1 MNVHK
6 NARLTPIGREALV
19 ARVLGG
25 EHPREVAAARGVSV
39 RTAYKWRRRFLE
51 GGRDA
56 LQDRSSRPRHSPRR
70 LHRAL
75 RRQILRLRRRRWSS
89 RAISQ
94 ALRLP
99 RSTVGAELR
108 RIGLGRLPRVAPPQ
122 PVRRYEKEKPGE
134 LVHLDTKKLGRF
146 HQVGHRIHGDR
157 HSSRRSRGA
166 GWEIV
171 YVAIDDCTRLG
182 YVEILQDERGPT
194 AADFLLRAAAWFA
207 ASGVRLER
215 VMTDNGSP
223 FVSAAFAKA
232 LQALGTVHKRTR
244 PFTPRTNGKAE
255 RFIQTLLREWAY
267 ASTFHTSA
275 ERNAALP
282 RYLKYYN
289 EERPHMGI
297 RGRSPQLRLQELS
310 VNNVLDQHT

>member
-1 MNVHK
+1 VNVHK

-19 ARVLGG
+19 TRVLGG
-25 EHPREVAAARGVSV
+25 EHPRDVAAARGVSV

-51 GGRDA
+51 GGRAA
-56 LQDRSSRPRHSPRR
+56 LKDRSSRPRSTPRR
-70 LHRAL
+70 LHRTL
-75 RRQILRLRRRRWSS
+75 RRQILRLRRRRWSG

-94 ALRLP
+94 ALKLP

-108 RIGLGRLPRVAPPQ
+108 RIGLGRLPHVAPPQ
-122 PVRRYEKEKPGE
+122 PIRRYEKEKPGE
-134 LVHLDTKKLGRF
+134 LLHLDTKKLGRF
-146 HQVGHRIHGDR
+146 HQVGHRIHADR
-157 HSSRRSRGA
+157 RSSHRSRGA

-182 YVEILQDERGPT
+182 YVEVLEDERGPT

-207 ASGVRLER
+207 ARGVRIER

-223 FVSAAFAKA
+223 FVSKPFARA
-232 LQALGTVHKRTR
+232 LATIGAGHKRTR

-267 ASTFHTSA
+267 ARTYPHSN
-275 ERNAALP
+275 ERLAALP

-289 EERPHMGI
+289 QERPHMGI
-297 RGRSPQLRLQELS
+297 RGRSPQLRLAELL
-310 VNNVLDQHT
+310 VNNVLDHHS

>member
-6 NARLTPIGREALV
+6 NARLTLIGREDVV
-19 ARVLGG
+19 ARVLRG
-25 EHPREVAAARGVSV
+25 EPPRELALARGVSV
-39 RTAYKWRRRFLE
+39 RTVYKWRRRFLE
-51 GGRDA
+51 GGREA
-56 LQDRSSRPRHSPRR
+56 LQDRSSRPQHVPGR
-70 LHRAL
+70 LHRRV
-75 RRQILRLRRRRWSS
+75 RRQILRLRGRRWSG
-89 RAISQ
+89 RAISHVLKL
-94 ALRLP
+94 A

-108 RIGLGRLPRVAPPQ
+108 RLGLGRLPRVAPPP
-122 PVRRYEKEKPGE
+122 PVVRYEKQRPGE

-157 HSSRRSRGA
+157 RKCRRSEGA

-171 YVAIDDCTRLG
+171 YVAIDDATRLG
-182 YVEILQDERGPT
+182 YVEVLADERGPT
-194 AADFLLRAAAWFA
+194 AADFLLRAAARFA
-207 ASGVRLER
+207 AWGVKLER

-223 FVSAAFAKA
+223 FVSRAFA
-232 LQALGTVHKRTR
+232 QALAAIGAGHQRTR

-267 ASTFHTSA
+267 AWTFTTSA

-297 RGRSPQLRLQELS
+297 RGRSPQLRLEELL
-310 VNNVLDQHT
+310 VNNVLDHHS

>member
-25 EHPREVAAARGVSV
+25 EHPRDVAAARGVSV

-51 GGRDA
+51 GGADA
-56 LQDRSSRPRHSPRR
+56 LQDRSSRPRSTPRR

-75 RRQILRLRRRRWSS
+75 RRQILRLRRRRWSG

-94 ALRLP
+94 ALKLP

-122 PVRRYEKEKPGE
+122 PVRRYEKDNPGE

-146 HQVGHRIHGDR
+146 SQVGHRIHGDR
-157 HSSRRSRGA
+157 SSSRRSRGV

-171 YVAIDDCTRLG
+171 FVAIDDCTRLA
-182 YVEILQDERGPT
+182 YVEVLEDERGPT
-194 AADFLLRAAAWFA
+194 AADFLLRTAAWFA
-207 ASGVRLER
+207 ARGVRIER

-223 FVSAAFAKA
+223 FVSGAFAKA
-232 LQALGTVHKRTR
+232 LSALGAKHKRTR

-255 RFIQTLLREWAY
+255 RFIQTLVREWAY
-267 ASTFHTSA
+267 GRTFTHSN

-282 RYLKYYN
+282 RYMRYYN

-297 RGRSPQLRLQELS
+297 RGRSPQLRFEELL
-310 VNNVLDQHT
+310 VNNVLDHHS

>member
-1 MNVHK
+1 MNIHK

-19 ARVLGG
+19 TRVLGG

-51 GGRDA
+51 GGREA
-56 LQDRSSRPRHSPRR
+56 LQDRSSRPHSTPGR
-70 LHRAL
+70 LHRRL
-75 RRQILRLRRRRWSS
+75 RRQILRLRRRRWSG

-94 ALRLP
+94 ALKLP

-157 HSSRRSRGA
+157 RSSQRSRGA

-171 YVAIDDCTRLG
+171 YVAIDDCTRSG
-182 YVEILQDERGPT
+182 YVEVLEDERGPT

-207 ASGVRLER
+207 ARGVRIER

-223 FVSAAFAKA
+223 FVSKPFARA
-232 LQALGTVHKRTR
+232 LASIGAGHKRTR

-267 ASTFHTSA
+267 ARTYPHSN
-275 ERNAALP
+275 ERTAALP

-297 RGRSPQLRLQELS
+297 RGRSPQLRLAELL
-310 VNNVLDQHT
+310 VNNLLDHHT

>member
-6 NARLTPIGREALV
+6 NARLTPIGREGLV

-25 EHPREVAAARGVSV
+25 ERPREVAAARGVSV

-56 LQDRSSRPRHSPRR
+56 LQDRSSRPRSTPHR

-75 RRQILRLRRRRWSS
+75 RRQILRLRRRRWSG
-89 RAISQ
+89 RAISTG
-94 ALRLP
+94 LKLP

-108 RIGLGRLPRVAPPQ
+108 RIGLGRLPRVAPP
-122 PVRRYEKEKPGE
+122 PSVVRYEKQRPGE
-134 LVHLDTKKLGRF
+134 LLHLDTKKLGRF
-146 HQVGHRIHGDR
+146 AAVGHRIHGDR
-157 HSSRRSRGA
+157 SRGRTRGA
-166 GWEIV
+166 GWDVV
-171 YVAIDDCTRLG
+171 YVAIDDATRLG
-182 YVEILQDERGPT
+182 YVEVLPDELGTT
-194 AADFLLRAAAWFA
+194 AAGFLRRAAEWFGA
-207 ASGVRLER
+207 RGVRIER

-223 FVSAAFAKA
+223 FVSVAFARA
-232 LQALGTVHKRTR
+232 LAALGAGHQRTR
-244 PFTPRTNGKAE
+244 PYTPRTNGKAE

-267 ASTFHTSA
+267 GWIFTHSN

-297 RGRSPQLRLQELS
+297 RGRSPQLRLEELL
-310 VNNVLDQHT
+310 VNNVLDHHS

>member
-6 NARLTPIGREALV
+6 NARLTPIGREGMV

-25 EHPREVAAARGVSV
+25 EHPRDVAVARGVSL
-39 RTAYKWRRRFLE
+39 RTVYKWRRRYLE
-51 GGRDA
+51 GGREA
-56 LQDRSSRPRHSPRR
+56 LRDGSSRPKRFPGR
-70 LHRAL
+70 LHRRV
-75 RRQILRLRRRRWSS
+75 RRQILRLRRRRWSG

-94 ALRLP
+94 ALKLP

-108 RIGLGRLPRVAPPQ
+108 RMGLGRLPRVAAPP
-122 PVRRYEKEKPGE
+122 PVVRYEKQRPGE
-134 LVHLDTKKLGRF
+134 LVHLDTKKLARF
-146 HQVGHRIHGDR
+146 HRAGHRIHGN
-157 HSSRRSRGA
+157 RRQNSRGA

-171 YVAIDDCTRLG
+171 YVAIDDATRSG
-182 YVEILQDERGPT
+182 YVEVLEDERGPT

-207 ASGVRLER
+207 AKGVKIER

-223 FVSAAFAKA
+223 FISIPFA
-232 LQALGTVHKRTR
+232 QALVGLGAEHQRTR
-244 PFTPRTNGKAE
+244 PYTPRTNGKAE

-267 ASTFHTSA
+267 SWSFASST

-297 RGRSPQLRLQELS
+297 RGRSPQLRLEELL
-310 VNNVLDQHT
+310 VNNVLDQHS